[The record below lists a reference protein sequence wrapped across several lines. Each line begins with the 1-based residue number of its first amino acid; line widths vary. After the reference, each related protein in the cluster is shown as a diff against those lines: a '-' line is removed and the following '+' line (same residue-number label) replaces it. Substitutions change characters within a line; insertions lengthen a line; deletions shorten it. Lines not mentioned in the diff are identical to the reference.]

1 MVWWWWLFGMIFQWV
16 FNFFAMSQT
25 SQIWTMRK
33 AVNKVKIFRQPCAWY
48 LGYLENFKT
57 NFICHKQNGT

>member
-1 MVWWWWLFGMIFQWV
+1 MVWWWWLFAMIFQWV
-16 FNFFAMSQT
+16 FNFFA
-25 SQIWTMRK
+25 TMRK